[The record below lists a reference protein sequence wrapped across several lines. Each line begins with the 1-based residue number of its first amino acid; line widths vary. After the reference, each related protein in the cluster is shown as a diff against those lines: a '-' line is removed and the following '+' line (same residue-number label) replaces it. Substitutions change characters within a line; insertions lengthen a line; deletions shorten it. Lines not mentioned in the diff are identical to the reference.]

1 MKRMV
6 LKACLA
12 VLAAAALLW
21 VGDYARLKLSRSQ
34 FSTVTVRRYY
44 AVEKKANK
52 VEYTFDSARDQPCV
66 NSLFPHLGAPACWYT
81 RRHAEER
88 INI

>member
-6 LKACLA
+6 WKACLA
-12 VLAAAALLW
+12 VLAIAALLW
-21 VGDYARLKLSRSQ
+21 AGDYAKLKVSHSQ

-52 VEYTFDSARDQPCV
+52 VEYIFDSARDQACV
-66 NSLFPHLGAPACWYT
+66 NSLFPHLGQPACWYV

>member
-1 MKRMV
+1 MISR
-6 LKACLA
+6 ACLA
-12 VLAAAALLW
+12 VLAIAGLLW
-21 VGDYARLKLSRSQ
+21 AGDDLMLNLSRSKV
-34 FSTVTVRRYY
+34 STVTVRRYY

-52 VEYTFDSARDQPCV
+52 VEYIFDSARDQTCV
-66 NSLFPHLGAPACWYT
+66 NSLFPHQGQPACWYV